1 MTHMIR
7 IQDARLTIR
16 SMVDQGSLVK
26 DSLIGMPQ
34 QLPGTQS
41 TRDFIMKVNDDITES
56 QSSLAVLIESCCI
69 NKRGLHE

>member
-7 IQDARLTIR
+7 VQGDCLATR
-16 SMVDQGSLVK
+16 SLIDRDFLVK
-26 DSLIGMPQ
+26 DSSIEMAQ

-41 TRDFIMKVNDDITES
+41 TRDFMKVNDDITEN
-56 QSSLAVLIESCCI
+56 QSSMAVLIKSCRI

>member
-56 QSSLAVLIESCCI
+56 QSSLAVL
-69 NKRGLHE
+69 NRVLLHK